1 MIKGFIAGLIVAN
14 GFEWVAHK
22 YILHGVH
29 RTGQPRYS
37 PVPRSMA
44 SHWAHHREVKTQNFH
59 DDCYV
64 EGLASWRTR
73 NELLSLGVVAATSMA
88 IFAPLSK
95 GMAIAAAYSAI
106 NYFYVH
112 RKAHLQPDWAKH
124 RIPWHVD
131 HHMNANQDANWCVT
145 KPWFDYL
152 LGTRVV
158 SSPDLKEANPLGI
171 WLPRA
176 VSQRFTHVVERLRPV
191 KWTPTALTATDCTH
205 QQNRPRKVA

>member
-1 MIKGFIAGLIVAN
+1 
-14 GFEWVAHK
+14 
-22 YILHGVH
+22 
-29 RTGQPRYS
+29 
-37 PVPRSMA
+37 
-44 SHWAHHREVKTQNFH
+44 H

-112 RKAHLQPDWAKH
+112 RKAHLQPDWAKR

-131 HHMNANQDANWCVT
+131 HHM
-145 KPWFDYL
+145 
-152 LGTRVV
+152 
-158 SSPDLKEANPLGI
+158 
-171 WLPRA
+171 
-176 VSQRFTHVVERLRPV
+176 
-191 KWTPTALTATDCTH
+191 
-205 QQNRPRKVA
+205 